1 MVKNIRPKEA
11 EVQDIAN
18 IVVDGSDA
26 IQLSQETSNG
36 INIEKSI
43 VQLSKSAVESET
55 MLDYS
60 KYFEDI
66 KINSPISNGT
76 AESGACAAVQ
86 TALDMKLNL
95 ILVLTETGNAA
106 RLIAKYRPSA
116 QIFACAFPSLI
127 IRQL

>member
-43 VQLSKSAVESET
+43 V
-55 MLDYS
+55 
-60 KYFEDI
+60 
-66 KINSPISNGT
+66 
-76 AESGACAAVQ
+76 
-86 TALDMKLNL
+86 
-95 ILVLTETGNAA
+95 
-106 RLIAKYRPSA
+106 
-116 QIFACAFPSLI
+116 
-127 IRQL
+127 

>member
-43 VQLSKSAVESET
+43 VQLAKSAVESET
-55 MLDYS
+55 MIDYS
-60 KYFEDI
+60 KHFEDI

-86 TALDMKLNL
+86 TALDMRLNL

>member
-18 IVVDGSDA
+18 IVIDGSDA
-26 IQLSQETSNG
+26 ILLGPETSNG
-36 INIEKSI
+36 SNIEKSM
-43 VQLSKSAVESET
+43 VQLSKSTVESET
-55 MLDYS
+55 MLDYT

-66 KINSPISNGT
+66 KMSSPISNGT

-86 TALDMKLNL
+86 TAMDMKLNL
-95 ILVLTETGNAA
+95 ILVLTESGNAA

-127 IRQL
+127 VRQL

>member
-1 MVKNIRPKEA
+1 
-11 EVQDIAN
+11 
-18 IVVDGSDA
+18 
-26 IQLSQETSNG
+26 
-36 INIEKSI
+36 
-43 VQLSKSAVESET
+43 

>member
-1 MVKNIRPKEA
+1 
-11 EVQDIAN
+11 
-18 IVVDGSDA
+18 
-26 IQLSQETSNG
+26 
-36 INIEKSI
+36 
-43 VQLSKSAVESET
+43 

-116 QIFACAFPSLI
+116 
-127 IRQL
+127 